1 MFADKTYLITGA
13 SSGIG
18 QALSIEISKQGGNV
32 VMVARNQEKLQETLQ
47 QMKEREKH
55 IVYPLDLRNF
65 DEYKMLFDV
74 LKERDITLD
83 GMVHCAGIAP
93 ILPLR
98 IVNANQIKN
107 VFDIHY
113 IAFMELIKYFSKRA
127 VNGGSIV
134 GISSV
139 NVEYPQKCMS
149 VYASAKAAVEA
160 ACRSLSVELFEKGIR
175 INSVV
180 MGAVTTKMAE
190 KAGELVTGV
199 SQGQDRNNIF
209 SRQLMPFASAD
220 EVVGPIMFLLSEQ
233 SAYMTGRKI
242 YVDGGLS

>member
-18 QALSIEISKQGGNV
+18 QALSIEISKQGGSV
-32 VMVARNQEKLQETLQ
+32 VLVARNEEKLQETLQ
-47 QMKEREKH
+47 QMQEREKH
-55 IVYPLDLRNF
+55 IVYSLDLRNF
-65 DEYKMLFDV
+65 DEYKALFDF
-74 LKERDITLD
+74 LKERDVTLD

-98 IVNANQIKN
+98 IINANQIRN

-113 IAFMELIKYFSKRA
+113 VAFMELIKCFSKRA

-180 MGAVTTKMAE
+180 MGAVTTNMAE